1 MSEENVANVVVTPS
15 QKSSKDLYEE
25 LKGYKYIKPIFSA
38 EKECESKR
46 FAPEK
51 QDIVSIIENEKKSVI
66 EQLEKKKEDAIKAD
80 GRSRRRSKKRSKK
93 SSKNSSKSR
102 SKRRRRR
109 SRK

>member
-25 LKGYKYIKPIFSA
+25 LKKEVNIESLKLKAFHDTLIDEIK
-38 EKECESKR
+38 
-46 FAPEK
+46 
-51 QDIVSIIENEKKSVI
+51 SIIENEKKSVI